1 MRPTGEREVAGSC
14 ISTSPCTNRIDRAY
28 PWDVATFVGLVIAL
42 LLGVGIGV
50 AAANWVSRR
59 RRERLARELGIGVET
74 RSLLLAD
81 IQRLLT
87 GVPGAAVLVETG
99 SGRVVV
105 ASSDSYAMGVVVGER
120 IVVAQILAMVTAVH
134 RTAGIREET
143 IDIRRPPY
151 ASGRIELLARVAP
164 VNESIALVIAEDI
177 SGARR
182 IEDVRRDFVA
192 NVSHELKTPVGALSL
207 LSEAILEG
215 ADEPDEVRHFAGRMQ
230 IESARLSHLVADLV
244 DLSRLQGDDPMQYA
258 HEVDIDSVLREAVDS
273 MRTTAQAKH
282 IELVVGGDRHAQVYG
297 VESQLVT
304 AVRNLVANAVSYSGE
319 RTQVSLGCRI
329 AADHCEITVT
339 DQGMGIPSAEL
350 DRVFERFYRVDQAR
364 SRDTGGT
371 GLGLSIV
378 KHVCQNHGGSV
389 SVWSVEGEGS
399 TFTLRL
405 RTVGRSI
412 PREQGELPQSATSS
426 SDATEEASDAGAGPL
441 GRRRARR
448 GLFKH
453 RDTMSSTTQIPT
465 QQSEEEPVR

>member
-1 MRPTGEREVAGSC
+1 M
-14 ISTSPCTNRIDRAY
+14 
-28 PWDVATFVGLVIAL
+28 ATLVGLVVAL
-42 LLGVGIGV
+42 GVGALLGVLGV
-50 AAANWVSRR
+50 YLVSRR
-59 RRERLARELGIGVET
+59 RRIRLARELGVGLDT

-87 GVPGAAVLVETG
+87 GVPGAAVLVDAN

-105 ASSDSYAMGVVVGER
+105 ASSDSYAMGLVLGER
-120 IVVAQILAMVTAVH
+120 IAVAQVLAMINSVH
-134 RTAGIREET
+134 RSAGIREES
-143 IDIRRPPY
+143 IEVRRPPY
-151 ASGRIELLARVAP
+151 AAGRIELLVRVAP
-164 VNESIALVIAEDI
+164 VNESIVLVIAEDI

-230 IESARLSHLVADLV
+230 IESTRLSHLVTDLV

-258 HEVDIDSVLREAVDS
+258 QEVDIDEVLSEAVDS
-273 MRTTAQAKH
+273 MRTTAQAKQ
-282 IELVVGGDRHAQVYG
+282 IDIVIAGDRRAKVFG

-304 AVRNLVANAVSYSGE
+304 AVRNLLANAVAYSGDQT
-319 RTQVSLGCRI
+319 RITLGCRI

-350 DRVFERFYRVDQAR
+350 DRIFERFYRVDQAR

-405 RTVGRSI
+405 PTLGRSI
-412 PREQGELPQSATSS
+412 PGDPADSAHHLDASTADVPLDVEPSSTSRPQRRTVLATFKHRGPRG
-426 SDATEEASDAGAGPL
+426 ANRTEEAKG
-441 GRRRARR
+441 
-448 GLFKH
+448 
-453 RDTMSSTTQIPT
+453 
-465 QQSEEEPVR
+465 EPVT